1 MIELSIYKKL
11 LFPSGELPLRADL
24 NIERGTFVTL
34 YGKSGAGKTSVLRML
49 AGLMTPEKGKIIIN
63 GATWYSSN
71 ENVNLAPQKRKAG
84 FVFQNFALFP
94 NMNVRENLEF
104 ALRKEGDKKI
114 INDLIEINELGDLQH
129 RKPDTL
135 SGGQKQRVALARAL
149 VQMPEVLLLDE
160 PLSSLDI
167 EIRKKLQQYILKVHR
182 EFKLTTIM
190 VSHDI
195 SEIIRMSDKVIEIDQ
210 GKIIKEGIPS
220 IIFTNTEVSG
230 KFQFTG
236 EIIAM
241 EKQDFIFI
249 ISILIGKD
257 FVKII
262 ADESEAKA
270 LRIGDYVIVASKAF
284 NPIIRKIS

>member
-1 MIELSIYKKL
+1 MIEISIYKKL
-11 LFPSGELPLRADL
+11 LFPSGKLPLQADL
-24 NIERGTFVTL
+24 SIERGTFVTL

-49 AGLMTPEKGKIIIN
+49 AGLMAPEKGKIIVN

-84 FVFQNFALFP
+84 FVFQDFALFP
-94 NMNVRENLEF
+94 NMNVRKNLEF
-104 ALRKEGDKKI
+104 ALNKGESKKI
-114 INDLIEINELGDLQH
+114 INDLIEINELDDLQN

-149 VQMPEVLLLDE
+149 VQTPELLLLDE

-195 SEIIRMSDKVIEIDQ
+195 SEIIKMSDNVIEIDQ

-220 IIFTNTEVSG
+220 KIFTNSEVSG

-262 ADESEAKA
+262 ADESEAKS